1 MQSPTD
7 AIALLI
13 DADNV
18 SALPESR
25 IALIFSK
32 LERLGVV
39 SVRRAYGQWG
49 RPHLKGWSEVLHK
62 YAITPIQQF
71 SYSTGKNAT
80 DIALT
85 IDAMDLV
92 HSSKLQKFCIVSC
105 DSDFTP
111 LVVRL
116 RGQGLEVYGFG
127 EYGKTSVAFREACSD
142 FTYLERGTTQ
152 SAPEAPPANAPAPAQ
167 VSNSEQAEQLN
178 GNGRSVPLE
187 KVSVP
192 VSNGSTQK
200 SSQVNGGD
208 PVEPIFHEAITK
220 NLKKTGWA
228 EAVAVGTYL
237 SRHQKRKA
245 DYNAST
251 WAAYYKKF
259 PRIFEVKTNDGQTLI
274 RILDKP
280 Q

>member
-39 SVRRAYGQWG
+39 SIRRAYGQWG
-49 RPHLKGWSEVLHK
+49 RPQLKGWSEVLHK

-85 IDAMDLV
+85 IDAMDLL

-142 FTYLERGTTQ
+142 FTYLERGIPQ
-152 SAPEAPPANAPAPAQ
+152 SAPETPPANTATSGQ
-167 VSNSEQAEQLN
+167 ITSFEQPGQLN
-178 GNGRSVPLE
+178 GKNGQLEKLSVPAA
-187 KVSVP
+187 
-192 VSNGSTQK
+192 NGTSSK
-200 SSQVNGGD
+200 SSQASGD
-208 PVEPIFHEAITK
+208 LPEPIFHEAVT
-220 NLKKTGWA
+220 NSLNSTGWA
-228 EAVAVGTYL
+228 EALAVGAYL

-245 DYNAST
+245 DYNTST
-251 WAAYYKKF
+251 WVAYYKKF
-259 PRIFEVKTNDGQTLI
+259 SRIFEVQTNNGQNLI
-274 RILDKP
+274 RVIGKD
-280 Q
+280 